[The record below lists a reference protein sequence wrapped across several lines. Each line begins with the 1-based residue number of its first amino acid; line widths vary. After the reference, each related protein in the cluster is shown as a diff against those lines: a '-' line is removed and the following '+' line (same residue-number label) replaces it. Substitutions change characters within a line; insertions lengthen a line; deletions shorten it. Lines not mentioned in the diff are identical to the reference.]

1 MQLIKAVNI
10 ISESAMLNSNKP
22 IKFSHLQKLA
32 NQIILHGPHVVEMG
46 NTFSKKHPWHFHENW
61 NVSI

>member
-1 MQLIKAVNI
+1 MQLMKAVNV

-46 NTFSKKHPWHFHENW
+46 NTFTFVFRKAKISLTLP
-61 NVSI
+61 

>member
-32 NQIILHGPHVVEMG
+32 NQIILHGPRVVEMG
-46 NTFSKKHPWHFHENW
+46 NTFTFVFMKAKTSLTLP
-61 NVSI
+61 

>member
-46 NTFSKKHPWHFHENW
+46 NTFSKKHP
-61 NVSI
+61 